1 MSILKKVLSIVL
13 CVCLLV
19 VSSGLNMVA
28 FAADTMYTGIVNV
41 DDSLNVRSSPSTKGS
56 VLGSLKPDATVTIY
70 GNKVKD
76 EGGKSTYWYKINYNG
91 KTGYVS
97 ADYIINVKA
106 IPEYNHDATF
116 EENLTAQGFP
126 ESYKVLLRKLH
137 AAHPEWVFL
146 SDKLNVSWSD
156 ALKAESKVGTSL
168 VHSSLDDS
176 YKYMGKNAYNWSQK
190 AYVPKDGSSWVAAEP
205 SVVAYYLEPRNFL
218 NEEYIYLFLN
228 QSYDERFQTKEGLNK
243 ILKGTFMEGSFPE
256 STYKTYADAL
266 MDASKKAGISPYV
279 LAATIIQEQGVD
291 GSGKSISGTQKG
303 YTGIY
308 NYVNYGSYAA
318 DGMDAVTRGLWV
330 ASKTG
335 SYGRPWNTHAKAI
348 LGGAEFYGSDYIK
361 AGQDTLYYK
370 KFDVITSTLYDH
382 QYMTNISAA
391 ASEATKLKKAYAG
404 AESSGAKLTFSIP
417 IYKNMPEKNSTS
429 LPTKK
434 GANNYYLSAL
444 SVKGYSLTPTFDMYT
459 NSYELVVDSSVD
471 SVVINATPVTDAK
484 VTGTGTKT
492 LKDGVNTIK
501 VTVTAASGKTADY
514 ILTVTR
520 KDGGNTPNQ
529 NAPSIDSSY
538 NVGDNL
544 TGITPSTNVS
554 SFMNNIK
561 INNGTAKLV
570 TSSGSAKTSG
580 TVATGDVLV
589 VSSSSG
595 EAFRKTVLIYGDTNG
610 DGMVSIVD
618 LANVQKHLLKVKS
631 PSGIYSKAFDTNK
644 DGKITIIDLANVQ
657 KHLLKVNSIKQ

>member
-1 MSILKKVLSIVL
+1 MTTFRKVLSVIL
-13 CVCLLV
+13 SVCLLV
-19 VSSGLNMVA
+19 VSINLSGLNMVA
-28 FAADTMYTGIVNV
+28 FADKTSTGTVNV
-41 DDSLNVRSSPSTKGS
+41 DDVLNVRSSPSTSSS
-56 VLGSLKPDATVTIY
+56 VIGKLYKDDTVTIY
-70 GNKVKD
+70 GDKVS
-76 EGGKSTYWYKINYNG
+76 GGGINWYKINYNG

-97 ADYIINVKA
+97 ASYIINVQV

-126 ESYKVLLRKLH
+126 ESYKVLLRRLH
-137 AAHPEWVFL
+137 ANHPDWVFL
-146 SDKLNVSWSD
+146 SDKLNVSWAD
-156 ALKAESKVGTSL
+156 ALKAESKVGLSL
-168 VHSSLDDS
+168 VHTSLDDS

-190 AYVPKDGSSWVAAEP
+190 AYIPKDGADWVAAEP

-228 QSYDERFQTKEGLNK
+228 QAYDERFQTKEGLNN
-243 ILKGTFMEGSFPE
+243 ILKGTFMEGAFPE
-256 STYKTYADAL
+256 STYSTYADAL

-279 LAATIIQEQGVD
+279 LAATIIQEQGTD

-303 YTGIY
+303 YEGIY
-308 NYVNYGSYAA
+308 NYVNYGSYAD

-330 ASKTG
+330 ASKNG
-335 SYGRPWNTHAKAI
+335 SYGRPWNSHTKAI

-391 ASEATKLKKAYAG
+391 ASEATKLKKAYTG
-404 AESSGAKLTFSIP
+404 ADSSGAKLSFSIP
-417 IYKNMPEKNSTS
+417 IYKDMPESNSTA
-429 LPTKK
+429 LPTSK

-444 SVKGYSLTPTFDMYT
+444 SVNGYSLTPTFDMYT
-459 NSYELVVDSSVD
+459 NSYELVVDVSVD
-471 SVVINATPVTDAK
+471 KIVVNATAVSGAT
-484 VTGTGTKT
+484 VSGTGTKN
-492 LKDGVNTIK
+492 LKNGTNNIEI
-501 VTVTAASGKTADY
+501 TVTAASGKTAKY
-514 ILTVTR
+514 TITVIR
-520 KDGGNTPNQ
+520 QEGGAVEKP
-529 NAPSIDSSY
+529 NAPSIDGSY
-538 NVGDNL
+538 NVGENI
-544 TGITPSTNVS
+544 TGVSPSTSVS

-561 INNGTAKLV
+561 INNGTAKLIN
-570 TSSGSAKTSG
+570 SSGSAKTSG
-580 TVATGDVLV
+580 EVATGDVLV

-595 EAFRKTVLIYGDTNG
+595 EAFRKTIVIYGDTNG
-610 DGMVSIVD
+610 DGKISIVD

-631 PSGIYSKAFDTNK
+631 ASGIYATAFDTNK

>member
-190 AYVPKDGSSWVAAEP
+190 AYVPKDGASWVAAEP

-279 LAATIIQEQGVD
+279 LAVTIIQEQGVD
-291 GSGKSISGTQKG
+291 GSCKSISGTQKG

-308 NYVNYGSYAA
+308 NYVNYGSYDA

>member
-1 MSILKKVLSIVL
+1 MSISKKVLSIVL

-19 VSSGLNMVA
+19 ASSGLNMIA
-28 FAADTMYTGIVNV
+28 FAADTLYTGIVNV
-41 DDSLNVRSSPSTKGS
+41 DDVLNVRASTSTSSS
-56 VLGSLKPDATVTIY
+56 VIGKLYKDDTVTIY
-70 GNKVKD
+70 GNKILS
-76 EGGKSTYWYKINYNG
+76 GGINWYKINYKG
-91 KTGYVS
+91 QTGYVS
-97 ADYIINVKA
+97 ASYIVNVKV

-137 AAHPEWVFL
+137 ANHPEWVFL
-146 SDKLNVSWSD
+146 SDKLNVSWAD

-190 AYVPKDGSSWVAAEP
+190 AYIPKDGADWVAAEP

-228 QSYDERFQTKEGLNK
+228 QAYDERFQTKEGLNK
-243 ILKGTFMEGSFPE
+243 ILKGTFMEGAFPE
-256 STYKTYADAL
+256 STYNTYADVL

-303 YTGIY
+303 YSGIY

-335 SYGRPWNTHAKAI
+335 SYGRPWNTRAKAI

-370 KFDVITSTLYDH
+370 KFDVITSSLYDH

-417 IYKNMPEKNSTS
+417 IYKDMPEKNSTS

-444 SVKGYSLTPTFDMYT
+444 ALKGYNLTPTFDMYT
-459 NSYELVVDSSVD
+459 NNYELIVDSSVEE
-471 SVVINATPVTDAK
+471 VFVTATA
-484 VTGTGTKT
+484 VTGATVSGVGAKA
-492 LKDGVNTIK
+492 LKDGVNTLK
-501 VTVTAASGKTADY
+501 VTVAAASGKTAEY
-514 ILTVTR
+514 VLTVTR
-520 KDGGNTPNQ
+520 KEGGNTQKPS
-529 NAPSIDSSY
+529 APSIDTSY
-538 NVGDNL
+538 KVGDEL
-544 TGITPSTNVS
+544 AGITPSTSVA
-554 SFMNNIK
+554 SFMKNIK
-561 INNGTAKLV
+561 INNGTSRLV
-570 TSSGSAKTSG
+570 TSGGSGKTSG
-580 TVATGDVLV
+580 YVATGDILI

-595 EAFRKTVLIYGDTNG
+595 EAFRKTILIYGDTNG
-610 DGMVSIVD
+610 DGKVSIVD

-631 PSGIYSKAFDTNK
+631 PSGIYAKAFDTNK

>member
-1 MSILKKVLSIVL
+1 MTTFRKVLSVIL

-19 VSSGLNMVA
+19 VSSGLNMVV
-28 FAADTMYTGIVNV
+28 FAETVYTGIVNV
-41 DDSLNVRSSPSTKGS
+41 DDVLNVRASTSTSSS
-56 VLGSLKPDATVTIY
+56 VIGKLYKDDTVTIY
-70 GNKVKD
+70 GDKISS
-76 EGGKSTYWYKINYNG
+76 GGINWYKINYKG
-91 KTGYVS
+91 QTGYVS
-97 ADYIINVKA
+97 ASYITNVKA
-106 IPEYNHDATF
+106 IPEYDHDATF

-137 AAHPEWVFL
+137 ANHPDWVFL
-146 SDKLNVSWSD
+146 SDKLNVSWAD

-190 AYVPKDGSSWVAAEP
+190 AYVPKDGADWVTAEP

-228 QSYDERFQTKEGLNK
+228 QAYDERFQTKEGLNK

-256 STYKTYADAL
+256 DSYDTYADVL

-279 LAATIIQEQGVD
+279 LAATIIQEQGAD

-303 YTGIY
+303 YEGIY

-335 SYGRPWNTHAKAI
+335 SYGRPWNTRAKAI

-404 AESSGAKLTFSIP
+404 AESTGAKLTFSIP
-417 IYKNMPEKNSTS
+417 IYKNMPESNATA
-429 LPTKK
+429 LPTTK

-444 SVKGYSLTPTFDMYT
+444 SVNGYNLTPTFEMYT
-459 NSYELVVDSSVD
+459 NSYELVVDGSVE
-471 SVVINATPVTDAK
+471 SVVVNATPVSGAK
-484 VTGTGTKT
+484 VTGAGTKT
-492 LKDGVNTIK
+492 LQKGTNNIEI
-501 VTVTAASGKTADY
+501 TVTAASGKTAKY
-514 ILTVTR
+514 TLTVIRQENGTVN
-520 KDGGNTPNQ
+520 KPT
-529 NAPSIDSSY
+529 APSIDSSY
-538 NVGDNL
+538 NVGDNI
-544 TGITPSTNVS
+544 TGLSPSTSVS
-554 SFMNNIK
+554 SFMSNIK
-561 INNGTAKLV
+561 VNNGTAKLLN
-570 TSSGSAKTSG
+570 SSGSTKTSG
-580 TVATGDVLV
+580 DVATGDILV

-610 DGMVSIVD
+610 DGKVSIVD

-631 PSGIYSKAFDTNK
+631 PSGIYAKAFDTNK